1 MSSDRYLAHLVR
13 LAQQH
18 APHLLTQA
26 TSDAAG
32 RALLAN
38 GLARLGYVVVC
49 VQFQG
54 DVARLAQEWVTAY
67 ARAHYVLAQALFTP
81 FMGFKSAYM
90 DSQSPTLIL
99 LEAESGLLAHSLAR
113 TFLPYL
119 ALISHGHKSS
129 MAELDGLINTLMTEL
144 LANELDNV
152 QRTELQQQLH
162 EILVYLVKMRQ
173 SCYSYS
179 LHTFRRDDL
188 VATQAAAFNTQPPVG
203 SPSITPAPVTP
214 PPASPQQPKTGPL
227 RSWDSSSW
235 PPPPPPPSSGGST
248 ESKIFMPVP
257 DPPRKR
263 KDN

>member
-1 MSSDRYLAHLVR
+1 
-13 LAQQH
+13 
-18 APHLLTQA
+18 
-26 TSDAAG
+26 
-32 RALLAN
+32 
-38 GLARLGYVVVC
+38 
-49 VQFQG
+49 
-54 DVARLAQEWVTAY
+54 
-67 ARAHYVLAQALFTP
+67 
-81 FMGFKSAYM
+81 MGFKSAYM